1 MIFSRN
7 LIKRKKL
14 IKFCFFFGGSLR
26 STFKINFFFCN
37 VIYQLNCMSEYKIL
51 LLSIQK
57 VVPLI
62 LTIGQ
67 NLTSSFLFLTS
78 RILYSKTIKI
88 NKYKNFIK
96 QPIVSGLVY
105 NFLPKAQISTKQ
117 SSLDNL
123 SVLVVLNCEQ
133 NKKIIFESKIKNIP
147 IIGLVTFGE
156 ESGLLE
162 YPIFVNKLFFH
173 TIFFFTRFFFRL
185 VVLVNNKR

>member
-1 MIFSRN
+1 
-7 LIKRKKL
+7 
-14 IKFCFFFGGSLR
+14 
-26 STFKINFFFCN
+26 
-37 VIYQLNCMSEYKIL
+37 MSEYKIL